1 MLEGQEISKAVG
13 AEIKQSVAT
22 YWRWSRVFDWSSGTL
37 TLLAILL
44 SFIAGINVAG
54 KFIPPE
60 YALCSA
66 VLSGLPALL
75 LSVDRTFKLR
85 ARSEWFWNMLIQYQ
99 DIQRAIER
107 EEMDFKEASH
117 KITEIEAN
125 GNREFPKIAY
135 PG

>member
-22 YWRWSRVFDWSSGTL
+22 YWRWSRVFDWLSWTL

-99 DIQRAIER
+99 DIER
-107 EEMDFKEASH
+107 EEINFKEASH
-117 KITEIEAN
+117 KISEIEAN